1 MEHHPRSNRTEYIAY
16 LFPVGYPNSALICGI
31 KNCEKNG
38 LIWINRNEMSDYEE
52 GERIFSG
59 LTSVVKMKADDS
71 GIHKKEMAHRNNGY
85 LSLERETLSRV
96 T

>member
-1 MEHHPRSNRTEYIAY
+1 
-16 LFPVGYPNSALICGI
+16 
-31 KNCEKNG
+31 
-38 LIWINRNEMSDYEE
+38 MSDYEE

-71 GIHKKEMAHRNNGY
+71 GIHKKEMVHRNNGY